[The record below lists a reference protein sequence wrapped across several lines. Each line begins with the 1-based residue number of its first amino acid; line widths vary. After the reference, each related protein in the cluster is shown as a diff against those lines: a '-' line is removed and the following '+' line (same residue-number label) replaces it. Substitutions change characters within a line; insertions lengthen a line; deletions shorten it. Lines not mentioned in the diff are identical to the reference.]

1 MALSTYTDT
10 HLLLNT
16 GARIPAVGIGSSRDG
31 GKLVPAL
38 EEALRLGYR
47 HIDTA
52 AKYGT
57 EAQVGEAIGNSN
69 IPRSEV
75 FVTTKL
81 WNTHHRPEDVSKAL
95 DESLKRLGM
104 EYVDLYL
111 MHWPFSIASETEQ
124 DENGSL
130 INAKVDYVDT
140 YKAMEK
146 LLDTGKVRAIGVSN
160 FTIQHLQRLLDNTS
174 VVPAV
179 NQVELHPYLPQPE
192 LVAFCKSKGIV
203 MTAYSPLGAGDVLN
217 IVNDPSVIDIAA
229 SLNSTPGQVLL
240 AWGVKRGYSVIP
252 RSLSKERI
260 ASNFKAIDLP
270 SDDFT
275 KISAIAR
282 RGRYADPAKIWGSQF
297 SWVFS
302 DGNSSM

>member
-1 MALSTYTDT
+1 
-10 HLLLNT
+10 
-16 GARIPAVGIGSSRDG
+16 ARIPAVGIGSSRDG

-81 WNTHHRPEDVSKAL
+81 WNTHHRPEDT
-95 DESLKRLGM
+95 LGM

-130 INAKVDYVDT
+130 IDAKVDYVDT

-146 LLDTGKVRAIGVSN
+146 LLDTGKVRAIGVT
-160 FTIQHLQRLLDNTS
+160 FQRLLDNTS

-179 NQVELHPYLPQPE
+179 NQ
-192 LVAFCKSKGIV
+192 LVGFCKSKGIV
-203 MTAYSPLGAGDVLN
+203 MTAYSPLGAGDILN

-229 SLNSTPGQVLL
+229 SLDSTPAQVLL
-240 AWGVKRGYSVIP
+240 AWGVKRG
-252 RSLSKERI
+252 KERI
-260 ASNFKAIDLP
+260 ASNFKSIDLP

-275 KISAIAR
+275 KISAITR

-302 DGNSSM
+302 DGNSNM